1 MDANQ
6 AAPLTAE
13 ELAGLDDLDLDTMD
27 RPALALLLGRVQA
40 TYPALVAL
48 EPEDPESEEYLL
60 WEEDLETL
68 DDYIDELTERLA

>member
-13 ELAGLDDLDLDTMD
+13 ELEGLDDLDLDTMD

>member
-40 TYPALVAL
+40 TYPTLVAL

>member
-48 EPEDPESEEYLL
+48 EPKDPESEEYLL

>member
-48 EPEDPESEEYLL
+48 EPENPESEEYLL

-68 DDYIDELTERLA
+68 DDYIDELTERLP

>member
-27 RPALALLLGRVQA
+27 RSALALLLGRVQA